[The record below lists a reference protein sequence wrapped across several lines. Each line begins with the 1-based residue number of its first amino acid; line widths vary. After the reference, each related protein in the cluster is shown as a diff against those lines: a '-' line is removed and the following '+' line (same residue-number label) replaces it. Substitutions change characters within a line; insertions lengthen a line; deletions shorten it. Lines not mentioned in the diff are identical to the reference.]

1 MQRLTLPKY
10 QHFTFS
16 SFTIVSKL
24 NPLKPNSSNYY
35 TSLYKPNLHFFW
47 HSGKW
52 LQASQGNAATHVRC
66 GGTNMVLLV
75 IYRSLQQRK
84 NFANWSRIDK
94 VMAMV
99 TVAHFLT
106 RGVVAE
112 YRWCFKRTLY
122 QSSSCITEKCYQ
134 YTWSRSCSLQGG
146 PKKADC
152 FLTVRDSR
160 ICWHT
165 IAFYISNCS
174 VFYPE

>member
-122 QSSSCITEKCYQ
+122 Q
-134 YTWSRSCSLQGG
+134 RARVSLKNVINILDPDRVVYRVG
-146 PKKADC
+146 PKNR
-152 FLTVRDSR
+152 TVFWQFVTPVYVD
-160 ICWHT
+160 IQ
-165 IAFYISNCS
+165 
-174 VFYPE
+174 